1 MPHQRVK
8 TTLRLLLAIA
18 AMAMLNACGS
28 SRTVTGNSGHSSTP
42 ASSEQQHPSTPQQV
56 EPMTLDGLVAEA
68 GNWIGTRYR
77 YGGNTRDGIDCSGLV
92 VQVYKKVFDISL
104 PRTSRDQYTYCERIK
119 RKDITV
125 GDLVFFATRRGDLK
139 TVSHVGIYIGDNRMI
154 HASSSRGVIIS
165 NLDETYYTKRYVSA
179 GRIKA
184 LANLI
189 KNARQPQPQA
199 APPVVATP
207 AAEVKQPTPETT
219 SETAPET
226 DSEAFPDFMD

>member
-104 PRTSRDQYTYCERIK
+104 PRTSRDQYAYCERIK

-199 APPVVATP
+199 APPVIATP
-207 AAEVKQPTPETT
+207 AAEAKQPTPETT
-219 SETAPET
+219 SET

>member
-1 MPHQRVK
+1 
-8 TTLRLLLAIA
+8 
-18 AMAMLNACGS
+18 
-28 SRTVTGNSGHSSTP
+28 
-42 ASSEQQHPSTPQQV
+42 
-56 EPMTLDGLVAEA
+56 MTLDGLVAEA

-104 PRTSRDQYTYCERIK
+104 PRTSRDQYAYCERIK

-199 APPVVATP
+199 APPVIATP

-219 SETAPET
+219 SET